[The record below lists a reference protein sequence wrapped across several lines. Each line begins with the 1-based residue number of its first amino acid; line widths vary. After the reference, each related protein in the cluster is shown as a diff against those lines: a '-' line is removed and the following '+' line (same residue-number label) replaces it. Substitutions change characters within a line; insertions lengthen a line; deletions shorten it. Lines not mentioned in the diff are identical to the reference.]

1 MRIKRQLLK
10 GLFYVA
16 PLILCLG
23 GCGVQKRKEGV
34 VEIQRVHAAAHEM
47 SVVVG
52 VGVNQAEFTRRLTD
66 VLLKIG
72 DLQESGKLAA
82 SKFPKGDQQAVS
94 EAYQHLSLALA
105 SYNESKDFFGDQHK
119 EQLDPWDG
127 DFTFGQAKYDALEAK
142 FPGIQK
148 LYVELSVG
156 DIQGNYWKGHMLQAL
171 WKYAGDE
178 DQRAKTLIDQ
188 LNQK

>member
-1 MRIKRQLLK
+1 MRIKRQLLQ
-10 GLFYVA
+10 GLFYVV

-23 GCGVQKRKEGV
+23 GCGAQKRKEGV
-34 VEIQRVHAAAHEM
+34 AEIQRVQAAEHEM

-52 VGVNQAEFTRRLTD
+52 VGANQAEFTRRLTD
-66 VLLKIG
+66 VLLKVG
-72 DLQESGKLAA
+72 DLQESRKLAA
-82 SKFPKGDQQAVS
+82 SKFPKGDQQAVE
-94 EAYQHLSLALA
+94 EAYQHLSLALL
-105 SYNESKDFFGDQHK
+105 SYNESKDFFGDSHK
-119 EQLDPWDG
+119 GQLDPWDG
-127 DFTFGQAKYDALEAK
+127 DFTFEQTKYDTLETQ

-148 LYVELSVG
+148 LYVELGAG
-156 DIQGNYWKGHMLQAL
+156 DIQGYFWKGHMLQAL

>member
-1 MRIKRQLLK
+1 MQMQRQLLK
-10 GLFYVA
+10 EFVYVV
-16 PLILCLG
+16 PIILCLG
-23 GCGVQKRKEGV
+23 GCGGQKRKEGV
-34 VEIQRVHAAAHEM
+34 AEIQKVQVAVHEM

-52 VGVNQAEFTRRLTD
+52 VGANQAEFTRRLTD

-82 SKFPKGDQQAVS
+82 SKFPKSDQQAVA
-94 EAYQHLSLALA
+94 EVYQHLSLALA
-105 SYNESKDFFGDQHK
+105 SYNESKDFFGDHHK

-127 DFTFGQAKYDALEAK
+127 DFTFGQNKYDALEAR

-148 LYVELSVG
+148 SYIELSVG
-156 DIQGNYWKGHMLQAL
+156 DFKGNYWKGNMLQAL

-178 DQRAKTLIDQ
+178 EQTAKTLIDQ

>member
-1 MRIKRQLLK
+1 MRIRQRPLE
-10 GLFYVA
+10 GLVYFV
-16 PLILCLG
+16 PLILCLV
-23 GCGVQKRKEGV
+23 GCGAQKRREGAA
-34 VEIQRVHAAAHEM
+34 EIQRVQAAVHEM

-52 VGVNQAEFTRRLTD
+52 VGANQAEFTRRLTD

-72 DLQESGKLAA
+72 DLQESGKLA
-82 SKFPKGDQQAVS
+82 SSRFPKGDQQPVA

-105 SYNESKDFFGDQHK
+105 SYNESKDFFGDRHK

-127 DFTFGQAKYDALEAK
+127 DFTFGQTRYDALEAH

-148 LYVELSVG
+148 LYVELSAG